1 MELFLVSVEVCHFRL
16 MWLPWFVSSGL
27 GMYVCMY
34 VCMYVGIYFVV
45 GVTVRTLSIG
55 VPYIYDATMPIP

>member
-34 VCMYVGIYFVV
+34 VCMYVGRYILCGGSYCKD
-45 GVTVRTLSIG
+45 TL
-55 VPYIYDATMPIP
+55 YRCPIHV